1 MRVVV
6 ALATHVA
13 SGVTM
18 SLTIEVD
25 EQVTPTVLA
34 VSGELDIST
43 APDLAAVA
51 EERIAE
57 GDSSLVVDLSELT
70 FCDSAGLAT
79 FVRIHRRLRDEGGR
93 FALAAP
99 MPAVS
104 RILEVT
110 GLRDVFGTYSTV
122 AEAARAIAG

>member
-1 MRVVV
+1 
-6 ALATHVA
+6 
-13 SGVTM
+13 M

-34 VSGELDIST
+34 VRGELDIST
-43 APDLAAVA
+43 APELAVVA
-51 EERIAE
+51 EQRIAE
-57 GDSSLVVDLSELT
+57 GDRSLVFDLSELS

-79 FVRIHRRLRDEGGR
+79 FVRIHRRLREEGGR

-99 MPAVS
+99 MPAVR
-104 RILEVT
+104 RILDVT

-122 AEAARAIAG
+122 EEAASALTA